1 MSSPVVL
8 EKHGSIGVI
17 LVQNPPVNALSQ
29 AVRQGLADRL
39 AEAIADDDI
48 KGVVLAGDGRTFIA
62 GADIREFGKPMQAPD
77 LNSVIR
83 AYEESPKP
91 VVAAIHGT
99 ALGGGLETAF
109 AAHYRVA
116 VAKSFVGLPEVK
128 LGLLPGA
135 GGTQRLP
142 RVAGVKTALDMI
154 TSGDMVPAPK
164 AREAGIVDEIVDDL
178 IPGAVAFAEKLVA
191 EGAPLKVISAG
202 RGKLD
207 EADPAIFD
215 EYRAQVA
222 KKARGVL
229 APQNCIA
236 AVEAAVKASSFEDG
250 LKRERELFAELM
262 ESPQRAAQIHI
273 FFGEREVAKIPDLP
287 KGTEAKK
294 IGKVAI
300 IGCGTMGGGIAM
312 NFANVGIPVTIVEN
326 EQAALDRG
334 FGIIRKNYEN
344 SAKRGR
350 FPMDEVEKRMGRLTP
365 TTSYDDIA
373 DADIVIE
380 AVFEEMGLKK
390 EIFAKL
396 DQVMKPGAVLAT
408 NTSTLD
414 IDEIASATK
423 RPEDVIGTHFFSPAN
438 VMRLLENVRG
448 EKSSPETI
456 QTVMDMGKKI
466 GKVAVLAGNCH
477 GFIGNRMLHPYR
489 RQAEFLVE
497 EGAQPEDIDRVIYD
511 FGFAMGPFAMGD
523 LAGLDVGYRVRQHQL
538 KTWPQGKR
546 YSSLGDKIVEMGR
559 HGQKTGAG
567 WFLYEE
573 GDRTPKPDPVIKEL
587 IEKHAAE
594 AGLKRRAV
602 SDEEILERCIYALV
616 NEGAKIL
623 EEGIAIRPVD
633 IDITYV
639 YGYAFP
645 KHRGGPMHYAD
656 HVGLDKV
663 LARIRHFHE
672 ISGEDEW
679 KPAKLIE
686 DLVAQ
691 GKGFKDFTR

>member
-39 AEAIADDDI
+39 AEAVADDAI

-62 GADIREFGKPMQAPD
+62 GADIREFGKPMQDPD

-83 AYEESPKP
+83 AYEDSPKP

-116 VAKSFVGLPEVK
+116 VARSFVGLPEVK

-142 RVAGVKTALDMI
+142 RVAGVETALKMI
-154 TSGDMVPAPK
+154 TSGDMVPAPMAK
-164 AREAGIVDEIVDDL
+164 EAGIVDEIVDEL
-178 IPGAVAFAEKLVA
+178 IPGAVAFCEKLVA
-191 EGAPLKVISAG
+191 ENAPLKVISAG

-207 EADPAIFD
+207 EADPAVFD
-215 EYRAQVA
+215 KYRSDLA

-236 AVEAAVKASSFEDG
+236 AVEAAVKADSFEAG
-250 LKRERELFAELM
+250 LKRERELFGELM

-312 NFANVGIPVTIVEN
+312 NFANVGIPVTLLET

-334 FGIIRKNYEN
+334 FAIMRKNYEN

-350 FPMDEVEKRMGRLTP
+350 FPMEEVEKRMGLLTP
-365 TTSYDDIA
+365 TTNYEDIG

-380 AVFEEMGLKK
+380 AVFENMDVKK
-390 EIFAKL
+390 QVFAKL
-396 DQVMKPGAVLAT
+396 DEVMKPGAVLAT

-523 LAGLDVGYRVRQHQL
+523 LAGLDVGYAVRQHQL

-546 YSSLGDKIVEMGR
+546 YSTLADKIVEMGR

-573 GDRTPKPDPVIKEL
+573 GNRTPKPDPVIKEL
-587 IEKHAAE
+587 IQKHAAE
-594 AGLKRRAV
+594 AGVRRRDV
-602 SDEEILERCIYALV
+602 TDEEILERCIYALV

-639 YGYAFP
+639 YGYSFP

-663 LARIRHFHE
+663 LERIRHFYE
-672 ISGEDEW
+672 VSGEDEW

>member
-39 AEAIADDDI
+39 AEAVADDAI

-62 GADIREFGKPMQAPD
+62 GADIREFGKPMQDPD

-83 AYEESPKP
+83 AYEDSPKP

-116 VAKSFVGLPEVK
+116 VARSFVGLPEVK

-142 RVAGVKTALDMI
+142 RVAGVETALKMI
-154 TSGDMVPAPK
+154 TSGDMVPAPMAK
-164 AREAGIVDEIVDDL
+164 EAGIVDEIVDEL
-178 IPGAVAFAEKLVA
+178 IPGAVAFCEKLVA
-191 EGAPLKVISAG
+191 ENAPLKVISAG

-207 EADPAIFD
+207 EADPAVFD
-215 EYRAQVA
+215 KYRSDLA

-236 AVEAAVKASSFEDG
+236 AIEAAVKADSFEAG
-250 LKRERELFAELM
+250 LKRERELFGELM

-312 NFANVGIPVTIVEN
+312 NFANVGIPVTLLET

-334 FGIIRKNYEN
+334 FAIMRKNYEN

-350 FPMDEVEKRMGRLTP
+350 FTMEEVEKRMGLLTP
-365 TTSYDDIA
+365 TTNYEDIG

-380 AVFEEMGLKK
+380 AVFENMDVKK
-390 EIFAKL
+390 QVFAKL
-396 DQVMKPGAVLAT
+396 DEVMKPGAVLAT

-523 LAGLDVGYRVRQHQL
+523 LAGLDVGYAVRQHQL

-546 YSSLGDKIVEMGR
+546 YSTLADKIVEMGR

-573 GDRTPKPDPVIKEL
+573 GNRTPKPDPVIKEL
-587 IEKHAAE
+587 IQKHAAE
-594 AGLKRRAV
+594 AGVRRRDV
-602 SDEEILERCIYALV
+602 TDEEILERCIYALV

-639 YGYAFP
+639 YGYSFP

-663 LARIRHFHE
+663 LERIRHFYE
-672 ISGEDEW
+672 VSGEDEW